1 MFLQIAEVR
10 VADMDRV
17 LPKII
22 EAETAWRSATVGRRM
37 AVRERLYA
45 DRDAPGRYLAV
56 NEFPS
61 YDLAMENSNLPE
73 TGTLAEAVG
82 ALVDD
87 VPGYWNLDLLLDM
100 RSEELDRLAEAVVGA
115 FATGA
120 LDPVL
125 FADDVLFDINV
136 PQWRFQVKG
145 RVEAQR
151 VIQEDAP
158 AGNDVESWQ
167 MTKADDALVIEMVTR
182 SRADRGLSRQLCL
195 AGLERGRVAS
205 VVVYCTGI
213 WDSDHEAA
221 HAEAPMLNSDFVW
234 RAR

>member
-1 MFLQIAEVR
+1 MFVQIAEVR
-10 VADMDRV
+10 VTDMDRV

-45 DRDAPGRYLAV
+45 DRDTPGRYLAV

-73 TGTLAEAVG
+73 TGALAETVG

-87 VPGYWNLDLLLDM
+87 VSGYWNLDLLLDM
-100 RSEELDRLAEAVVGA
+100 RSEELDRLAEAVVDA

-120 LDPVL
+120 LDPTL
-125 FADDVLFDINV
+125 FADEVLFDINV

-158 AGNDVESWQ
+158 AGNDVESWRL
-167 MTKADDALVIEMVTR
+167 MKADDALVIEIVTR
-182 SRADRGLSRQLCL
+182 SRADRRLSRQLCL
-195 AGLERGRVAS
+195 ADLERGRVAS
-205 VVVYCTGI
+205 VVVYCTGV
-213 WDSDHEAA
+213 WDGDHEAA
-221 HAEAPMLNSDFVW
+221 HAEAPMLDGDFVW